1 MVRFPR
7 VPSFRDIIK
16 NILFQEE
23 YMAESIYGKHKEVLP
38 AVLKHLVS
46 QIENYNETKK
56 KETGEPAYEHLIY
69 RIKSEDSMREKCQ
82 RKGLPPVPKSAL
94 YDIHDAIG
102 IRIVCCFLNDI
113 YDNIKFIESIPGAK
127 VIVGKDYIKSA
138 KPNGYRSFHM
148 ILRMDVPFEDVL
160 GQNPGQYFAE
170 IQLRTIAMDSWAS
183 LEHQMKYK
191 NDIKNPEMI
200 VRELKRC
207 ADELASCDLSMQT
220 IRNLIRDEH

>member
-1 MVRFPR
+1 M
-7 VPSFRDIIK
+7 
-16 NILFQEE
+16 N
-23 YMAESIYGKHKEVLP
+23 ESIYGAWKDALPQVL
-38 AVLKHLVS
+38 HSLVS
-46 QIENYNETKK
+46 QIEDFSEKRK
-56 KETGEPAYEHLIY
+56 EETGEAAYEHLIY
-69 RIKSEDSMREKCQ
+69 RIKSEESMRDKCR
-82 RKGLPPVPKSAL
+82 RKNLPETPSSAL

-191 NDIKNPEMI
+191 KDIKNPEMI

>member
-1 MVRFPR
+1 
-7 VPSFRDIIK
+7 
-16 NILFQEE
+16 
-23 YMAESIYGKHKEVLP
+23 MAESIYGKHKEVLP

-148 ILRMDVPFEDVL
+148 ILRMDVPFEEKEMTLSLNQPFRNMEDARRFFRL
-160 GQNPGQYFAE
+160 YSQDKNKRAAAE
-170 IQLRTIAMDSWAS
+170 DYLRNRLRETDDPAFP
-183 LEHQMKYK
+183 LEL
-191 NDIKNPEMI
+191 P
-200 VRELKRC
+200 
-207 ADELASCDLSMQT
+207 MQ
-220 IRNLIRDEH
+220 RNLALITLNVNSL

>member
-1 MVRFPR
+1 
-7 VPSFRDIIK
+7 
-16 NILFQEE
+16 
-23 YMAESIYGKHKEVLP
+23 MAESIYGKHKEVLP

-148 ILRMDVPFEDVL
+148 ILRMDV
-160 GQNPGQYFAE
+160 
-170 IQLRTIAMDSWAS
+170 
-183 LEHQMKYK
+183 
-191 NDIKNPEMI
+191 
-200 VRELKRC
+200 VRIC
-207 ADELASCDLSMQT
+207 
-220 IRNLIRDEH
+220 